1 MVLLVVGLGASRG
14 ADEKRLD
21 STLLI
26 LFDKTK
32 STTPPPPTKIQVRMK
47 NIILTTFAILTLG
60 TTINTEAV
68 GRHKDHN
75 EATPPHANEG
85 A

>member
-1 MVLLVVGLGASRG
+1 
-14 ADEKRLD
+14 
-21 STLLI
+21 
-26 LFDKTK
+26 
-32 STTPPPPTKIQVRMK
+32 MK